1 MAINYMPT
9 FRAATDYER
18 QQAEARRREALAQA
32 LESQAY
38 QPLSGSD
45 APTPA
50 AAPLVMALQSF
61 ITARQRRKGQEAEE
75 KARQADIEGV
85 ERLRQELKPE
95 QRIMAPA
102 NEQIAASVGMPQVS
116 ETGEVTY
123 GPAQQ
128 TPLRTDMV
136 GPTAAERRSLFAQ
149 YGELGT
155 PSAQRLAKVLASME
169 PEDRQEKFGTTPVL
183 SESGEYVLFG
193 EGGTA
198 RPTGV
203 RAAPKTADMPN
214 AVREYEYAKSQG
226 YTGSFADWELRNRQA
241 GAAKFVMP
249 TEGERKDSYNLGRIV
264 NASET
269 IKNAIA
275 ADPTAATPGIKE
287 TVISA
292 LPFIDEAA
300 YLAQSPSRQ
309 VIAAAQADL
318 IDASLTLATGAAY
331 TKEQLRGQYESLV
344 PRLGE
349 SKESIAAKAKR
360 VETIIEAAKIRAGR
374 AWTPQLET
382 AMRSAFTMPI
392 SKAKVDNS
400 APPAG
405 VAPEEWAVMTPEE
418 RQLWQK

>member
-1 MAINYMPT
+1 M
-9 FRAATDYER
+9 
-18 QQAEARRREALAQA
+18 EARRRQRMAEMLAQ
-32 LESQAY
+32 QAY
-38 QPLSGSD
+38 TPQDIGS
-45 APTPA
+45 APIPS
-50 AAPLVMALQSF
+50 AAPLVQGLQAF
-61 ITARQRRKGQEAEE
+61 LTARQQRKAEE
-75 KARQADIEGV
+75 ALEKAEAADVLEFENLYKSV
-85 ERLRQELKPE
+85 RPQERVATEPDPFADPMEMASKYTAPRMETYTPSEEEKRTLLERTAFGKGSPSAKKYAAALLAEMDKKPE
-95 QRIMAPA
+95 T
-102 NEQIAASVGMPQVS
+102 E
-116 ETGEVTY
+116 E
-123 GPAQQ
+123 
-128 TPLRTDMV
+128 
-136 GPTAAERRSLFAQ
+136 
-149 YGELGT
+149 
-155 PSAQRLAKVLASME
+155 
-169 PEDRQEKFGTTPVL
+169 FGTTPVL
-183 SESGEYVLFG
+183 SESGEYVVFG
-193 EGGTA
+193 KGGTA

-203 RAAPKTADMPN
+203 RGAPKTADMPN

-226 YTGSFADWELRNRQA
+226 YTGSFADWELSNRQA

-249 TEGERKDSYNLGRIV
+249 SEGERKDSYNLGRIV

-275 ADPTAATPGIKE
+275 EDPAAATPGFME
-287 TVISA
+287 TVIGA

-331 TKEQLRGQYESLV
+331 TKEQLRGQYESLI

-349 SKESIAAKAKR
+349 SKESIAAKRKR
-360 VETIIEAAKIRAGR
+360 VDTIIEAAKVRAGR

-400 APPAG
+400 APPEG
-405 VAPEEWAVMTPEE
+405 VAPAEWAVMTPEE

>member
-1 MAINYMPT
+1 MPT
-9 FRAATDYER
+9 EYERAAM
-18 QQAEARRREALAQA
+18 EARRRQRMAEMLAQ
-32 LESQAY
+32 QAY
-38 QPLSGSD
+38 TPQDIGS
-45 APTPA
+45 APIPS
-50 AAPLVMALQSF
+50 AAPLVQGLQAF
-61 ITARQRRKGQEAEE
+61 LTARQQRKAEE
-75 KARQADIEGV
+75 ALEKAEAADVSEFENLYKSV
-85 ERLRQELKPE
+85 RPQERVATEPDPFADPMEMASKYTAPRMETYTPSEEEKRTLLERTAFGKGSPSAKKYAAALLAEMDKKPE
-95 QRIMAPA
+95 T
-102 NEQIAASVGMPQVS
+102 E
-116 ETGEVTY
+116 E
-123 GPAQQ
+123 
-128 TPLRTDMV
+128 
-136 GPTAAERRSLFAQ
+136 
-149 YGELGT
+149 
-155 PSAQRLAKVLASME
+155 
-169 PEDRQEKFGTTPVL
+169 FGTTPVL
-183 SESGEYVLFG
+183 SESGEYVVFG
-193 EGGTA
+193 KGGTA
-198 RPTGV
+198 RQTGV
-203 RAAPKTADMPN
+203 RGAPKTADMPN

-287 TVISA
+287 TVIGA

-360 VETIIEAAKIRAGR
+360 VETIIEAAKVRAGR

-400 APPAG
+400 APPEG
-405 VAPEEWAVMTPEE
+405 VAPAEWAVMTPEE
-418 RQLWQK
+418 RRLWQK

>member
-1 MAINYMPT
+1 MSNGVRYTPTFAMPT
-9 FRAATDYER
+9 EYERAAM
-18 QQAEARRREALAQA
+18 EARRRQRMAEMLAQ
-32 LESQAY
+32 QAY
-38 QPLSGSD
+38 TPQDIGS
-45 APTPA
+45 APIPS
-50 AAPLVMALQSF
+50 AAPLVQGLQAF
-61 ITARQRRKGQEAEE
+61 LTARQQRKAEE
-75 KARQADIEGV
+75 ALEKAEAADVSEFENLYKSV
-85 ERLRQELKPE
+85 RPQERVATEPDPFADPMEMASKYTAPRMETYTPSEEEKRTLLERTAFGKGSPSAKKYAAALLAEMDKKPE
-95 QRIMAPA
+95 T
-102 NEQIAASVGMPQVS
+102 E
-116 ETGEVTY
+116 E
-123 GPAQQ
+123 
-128 TPLRTDMV
+128 
-136 GPTAAERRSLFAQ
+136 
-149 YGELGT
+149 
-155 PSAQRLAKVLASME
+155 
-169 PEDRQEKFGTTPVL
+169 FGTTPVL
-183 SESGEYVLFG
+183 SESGEYVVFG
-193 EGGTA
+193 KGGTA
-198 RPTGV
+198 RQTGV
-203 RAAPKTADMPN
+203 RGAPKTADMPN

-249 TEGERKDSYNLGRIV
+249 SEGERKDSYNLGRIV

-275 ADPTAATPGIKE
+275 EDPAAATPGFME
-287 TVISA
+287 TLIGA

-331 TKEQLRGQYESLV
+331 TKEQLRGQYESLI

-349 SKESIAAKAKR
+349 SKESIAAKRKR
-360 VETIIEAAKIRAGR
+360 VDMIIEAAKVRAGR

-400 APPAG
+400 APPEG
-405 VAPEEWAVMTPEE
+405 VAPAEWAVMTPEE